1 MTSIRSVF
9 RYSTI
14 SVKRNSASA
23 MTRAFLWFRGYT
35 VIFLLIL
42 HNVPLVPLKMS
53 VTLNFHSTL
62 SYVSKKEQV
71 RITVV
76 TQNELCS
83 DLWNAIIFCPQF
95 SWLTC
100 TKVTKDIPNRH
111 LCCQWILNNT
121 NSDLTTTLIHPCR
134 LRFHKNK
141 RWSLMPLAEMS
152 LNIILKN
159 YPNPI
164 MWMWKLRKKNSVA
177 ETHVVSKA
185 TTDLIIFFFLFKYSK

>member
-1 MTSIRSVF
+1 
-9 RYSTI
+9 
-14 SVKRNSASA
+14 
-23 MTRAFLWFRGYT
+23 
-35 VIFLLIL
+35 
-42 HNVPLVPLKMS
+42 MS

-62 SYVSKKEQV
+62 SYASKKEQV

-76 TQNELCS
+76 TPNELCS

-134 LRFHKNK
+134 LGFHKNK

-164 MWMWKLRKKNSVA
+164 MWMWKLRKRNSVA

-185 TTDLIIFFFLFKYSK
+185 TTDLIIFFFSSSIQNNFEANHLKLLPRMYVGTIGVILVGLKCIFSSIAPRNSQKKRLGVF